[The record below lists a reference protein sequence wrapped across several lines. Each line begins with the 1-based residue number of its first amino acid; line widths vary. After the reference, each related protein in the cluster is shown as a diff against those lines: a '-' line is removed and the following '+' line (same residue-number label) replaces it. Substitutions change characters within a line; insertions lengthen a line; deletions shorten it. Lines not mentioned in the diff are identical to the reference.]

1 MEQATSN
8 GNHYRH
14 GRHVG
19 DTGNLTD
26 RRAPDN
32 CATTG
37 GDPKGDAASQG
48 GAGRR
53 HRRPTALLVGTAVM
67 LLGVLLAAC
76 GPAPSSSARPA
87 PHPASS
93 PSMPRAALHEAT
105 SFAAAGCPGRS
116 AEIVQDM
123 NGAISSCLRV
133 GNLASGSYHVVL
145 EQMVRAKPS
154 TAGMLG
160 PSVAVHLSP
169 AAGPPGTT
177 VTITARLGSAPS
189 SHPGY
194 ANACWDGCRDGLDY
208 SGVALHWGS
217 PTSFT
222 TTMVVP
228 AAPWIEANPDRV
240 LMPRSG
246 SYPVGIECLGYQRG
260 CGLDRAE
267 GSRPFRLEAPT
278 TGLSWC
284 PGQRSCAQLSATP
297 RGALPG
303 QVVTV
308 TGHAPLVSVIGSDH
322 PFAFQ
327 LSVEP
332 GVPSGPEVRFVGVAK
347 TAVTGVV
354 QAHFGHARL
363 AVHAPP
369 TLASLAS
376 TVPRAE
382 EVDGLSPIAA
392 EAGDPSVVAWCA
404 PGHVS
409 VDGPGGRR
417 QVPLVG
423 AAAVLEQ
430 EGFGL
435 FGTTSPRCVAV
446 TPLTDPRGGPPT
458 VAVGFVAAP
467 HGQAPPVADVA
478 LITTDGG
485 STWSPLPDPPGAS
498 PGDFGG
504 FVTHGTTLDALF
516 SAPPAG
522 SEAAHPTAPLVE
534 ATDDGGVR
542 WHPTA
547 FSCPGTGP
555 CVAFG
560 AYLPGN
566 CAMNGSFQTLLYS
579 TDGGRRWRTPSW
591 PTSVDACEPATLAA
605 LSSTTEL
612 LLDPGSPY
620 VARLSVDGGAHW
632 QVLGIPSLPGQP
644 RLSAFDP
651 GDDAV
656 LLLPDGSLLAWRNRN
671 DPTRISWD
679 LLAPHSTRWCSA
691 TASVGASAQR
701 FISMT
706 GYPTVLGD
714 GLWWQTQAASSDG
727 ADATAVTTH
736 YLALSTL
743 AC

>member
-1 MEQATSN
+1 M
-8 GNHYRH
+8 
-14 GRHVG
+14 
-19 DTGNLTD
+19 D
-26 RRAPDN
+26 
-32 CATTG
+32 
-37 GDPKGDAASQG
+37 
-48 GAGRR
+48 
-53 HRRPTALLVGTAVM
+53 
-67 LLGVLLAAC
+67 
-76 GPAPSSSARPA
+76 
-87 PHPASS
+87 
-93 PSMPRAALHEAT
+93 
-105 SFAAAGCPGRS
+105 
-116 AEIVQDM
+116 
-123 NGAISSCLRV
+123 GAISSCLRV
-133 GNLASGSYHVVL
+133 GNLASGAHHVVL
-145 EQMVRAKPS
+145 EQMVQAKPS
-154 TAGMLG
+154 TAGTLG
-160 PSVAVHLSP
+160 PPVAVHLSP

-177 VTITARLGSAPS
+177 VTITATLGSAPS
-189 SHPGY
+189 SHPGF

-208 SGVALHWGS
+208 AGVALHWGS
-217 PTSFT
+217 PTTFT
-222 TTMVVP
+222 TTTVVP
-228 AAPWIEANPDRV
+228 AAPWIEASPDRV
-240 LMPRSG
+240 LVPRSG
-246 SYPVGIECLGYQRG
+246 SYPVGIECVGAHRG
-260 CGLDRAE
+260 CGLDGAE
-267 GSRPFRLEAPT
+267 GSALFRLEAPV
-278 TGLSWC
+278 TGPSWC
-284 PGQRSCAQLSATP
+284 PAQRRCAQLAVAPSN
-297 RGALPG
+297 ALPG
-303 QVVTV
+303 QVVMV

-332 GVPSGPEVRFVGVAK
+332 GAPSGPEVRFVAVAK

-363 AVHAPP
+363 TVHAPP
-369 TLASLAS
+369 PLASLAS

-382 EVDGLSPIAA
+382 EIDGLPSIAA

-404 PGHVS
+404 PGHVT

-417 QVPLVG
+417 QVPLAG

-435 FGTTSPRCVAV
+435 FGTPSPRCVAV
-446 TPLTDPRGGPPT
+446 APLADPRGGPPT

-504 FVTHGTTLDALF
+504 FVTDGTTLDALF
-516 SAPPAG
+516 TAPPAG
-522 SEAAHPTAPLVE
+522 SDTAHPTALLVE
-534 ATDDGGVR
+534 ATDDGGTR
-542 WHPTA
+542 WHPAA
-547 FSCPGTGP
+547 FGCPGAGP

-566 CAMNGSFQTLLYS
+566 CAMNGTFQTLLYS

-632 QVLGIPSLPGQP
+632 AVLGIPSLPGQP

-651 GDDAV
+651 GADGV
-656 LLLPDGSLLAWRNRN
+656 LLLPDGWLVAWRNRN
-671 DPTRISWD
+671 DPARVSWD
-679 LLAPHSTRWCSA
+679 LLASHATRWCSA
-691 TASVGASAQR
+691 TASVGASAQS
-701 FISMT
+701 FVPMT
-706 GYPTVLGD
+706 GHPTVLGD
-714 GLWWQTQAASSDG
+714 QLWWQTQAASTDG

-736 YLALSTL
+736 HLALSAL